1 MSEKEKV
8 AKTNKIF
15 VLDTNVILH
24 DYECIYLFEENDIVV
39 PVSVLEEIESFQKG
53 NKTINSNAREFIKSL
68 DKISGPALYNGGVSI
83 APGKGKIRVKYL
95 DTLQKTLKDKGIMLD
110 ETGHHVLNM
119 VSCIMSNEASNHRK
133 RPVVLVTKN
142 AILRMKAQSI
152 GFLAEDY
159 TSDYVENV
167 EEFYKKPRVI
177 ENVSKKFIEELYK
190 NNSGLMFHDFV
201 ESIKTNPLNNEFFIL
216 KNGSSS
222 VLATFDANLERV
234 RRVRTEPCVRIKPR
248 NTEQIFALDALM
260 NEDISLITITGK
272 AGTGKTLLALAAAIE
287 QRKKYREIMLARPTV
302 PLSNRDMGFLPGDI
316 DSKISPYVMPLNDNL
331 SVIKNGS
338 SEFSSSIVKMQEENK
353 IHIEALAYI
362 RGRSLMKAYF
372 IIDEAQNL
380 SPHEVK
386 TIVTRA
392 GEGTKIIFTGD
403 IFQIDHPYLNTK
415 SNGLSHVINRMQGQ
429 KRYAHVNLEKGE
441 RSELAELAANLL

>member
-83 APGKGKIRVKYL
+83 APGKGNIRVKYL

-177 ENVSKKFIEELYK
+177 ENVSKKLIEELYK